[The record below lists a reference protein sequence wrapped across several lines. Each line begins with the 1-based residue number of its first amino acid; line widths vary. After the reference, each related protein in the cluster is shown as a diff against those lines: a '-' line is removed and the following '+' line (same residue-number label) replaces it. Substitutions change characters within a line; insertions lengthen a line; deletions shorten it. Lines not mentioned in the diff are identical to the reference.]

1 MLEVY
6 LLGMFMCLLLWS
18 LDLLFIQKIDV
29 FNGRDLVFALFISL
43 FSWITV
49 LVLFIRLLDEVL
61 CLLLDKAKN
70 IIIWKR
76 K

>member
-6 LLGMFMCLLLWS
+6 LLGMFMCLLLWA

-43 FSWITV
+43 FSWIAV

>member
-6 LLGMFMCLLLWS
+6 LLGMFMCLLLWP

>member
-6 LLGMFMCLLLWS
+6 LLGMLMCLLLWA

-29 FNGRDLVFALFISL
+29 FNGGDLVFALFISL